1 MNYNF
6 KYHFS
11 LSDRDTF
18 EKFILKKQCFDKL
31 VLLYKHNNTL
41 YYMGEM
47 EEDFDKEIN
56 NFNLK
61 YLIAK
66 NWDKEDYANNRI
78 YYYSNFILETRIIS
92 YNIFDAIDLAK
103 QQTTGEIYI
112 YDNLYLDNIYLKKN
126 YNARSAM
133 ILSDFLNMDNFGRS
147 YSNKDKYYNE
157 VKYIKIVNSNYF
169 HPQILIDNLSN
180 GFIFAILL

>member
-1 MNYNF
+1 MDYNP

-31 VLLYKHNNTL
+31 VLLYKHNNSL
-41 YYMGEM
+41 YYVGEM
-47 EEDFDKEIN
+47 NDEDDLKYQFAKLWDVEDIN
-56 NFNLK
+56 N
-61 YLIAK
+61 
-66 NWDKEDYANNRI
+66 R
-78 YYYSNFILETRIIS
+78 YYYFSNFFLETRIS
-92 YNIFDAIDLAK
+92 HNIFDAIDLAK

-133 ILSDFLNMDNFGRS
+133 ILSDFLNMDNIGRS
-147 YSNKDKYYNE
+147 YSDKNKYYNE
-157 VKYIKIVNSNYF
+157 VKYIKVVNSKYF

>member
-1 MNYNF
+1 MDYNP

-31 VLLYKHNNTL
+31 VLLYKHNNLL

-47 EEDFDKEIN
+47 KEDFDKEIN

-61 YLIAK
+61 CLIAK
-66 NWDKEDYANNRI
+66 NWDVEDINNR
-78 YYYSNFILETRIIS
+78 YYYFSNFFLETRIS
-92 YNIFDAIDLAK
+92 HNIFDAIDLAK

-147 YSNKDKYYNE
+147 YSDKDKYYNE
-157 VKYIKIVNSNYF
+157 VKYIKIVNSKYF

>member
-1 MNYNF
+1 MDYNS

-31 VLLYKHNNTL
+31 VLLYKHNNSL

-47 EEDFDKEIN
+47 NDEDD
-56 NFNLK
+56 LK
-61 YLIAK
+61 YQFAEL
-66 NWDKEDYANNRI
+66 WDREDVNNRI
-78 YYYSNFILETRIIS
+78 YYYSNFILETRIS
-92 YNIFDAIDLAK
+92 HNIFDAIDLAK

-112 YDNLYLDNIYLKKN
+112 CNNLYLDNIYLKKN

-147 YSNKDKYYNE
+147 YSDKDKYYNE